1 MKSLESQYLALIDQH
16 QGLIHKVCHLYC
28 QEAELREDLFQE
40 ILLQLWKAY
49 PSFRGDSS
57 FSTWMYRIALNTAI
71 ALYRKQKKSPLISD
85 LDSVVENLQGK
96 EVPYEE
102 KENQHFL
109 YQAIY
114 TLNDVEKA
122 IILLYLES
130 YKYEEIA
137 EIMGISVN
145 LVGVK
150 INRIKQRLKNKLS
163 HLV

>member
-49 PSFRGDSS
+49 PTFRGDSS
-57 FSTWMYRIALNTAI
+57 ISTWMYRIALNTAI
-71 ALYRKQKKSPLISD
+71 ALYRKQKKSPQISD
-85 LDSVVENLQGK
+85 LDEVVENLQGQ